1 MSEQVEEMSCKEIVE
16 LVTEYL
22 EGSLPVHEV
31 RRFEAH
37 LELCEGCVT
46 YIEQMR
52 TSIALSGRL
61 SELPLEP
68 HTRAALIET
77 FRNWKSDLHL

>member
-1 MSEQVEEMSCKEIVE
+1 MSEQVEMSCKEIVE

-22 EGSLPVHEV
+22 EGSLPAHEV

-37 LELCEGCVT
+37 LESCEGCVT
-46 YIEQMR
+46 YLDQMR

-61 SELPLEP
+61 TAESLDQRA
-68 HTRAALIET
+68 RAALIET
-77 FRNWKSDLHL
+77 FRNWKSGLHL

>member
-22 EGSLPVHEV
+22 EGSLPAHEV

-37 LELCEGCVT
+37 LESCEGCVT
-46 YIEQMR
+46 YLDQMR

-61 SELPLEP
+61 TAESLDPP
-68 HTRAALIET
+68 SRAALIDT
-77 FRNWKSDLHL
+77 FRNWKSGLHL

>member
-1 MSEQVEEMSCKEIVE
+1 MSEQVKEMSCIEIVE

-22 EGSLPVHEV
+22 EGSLPALEV
-31 RRFEAH
+31 RRFEGH

-46 YIEQMR
+46 YLDQMR

-61 SELPLEP
+61 TEESLDP
-68 HTRAALIET
+68 HTRAALIDT
-77 FRNWKSDLHL
+77 FRNWKSGLHL